1 MAAGNW
7 IAYDGLKTHLF
18 NKLIDMDSDTFKMQ
32 LHTSS
37 YVPDRTADDVA
48 ADLSDEH
55 ANANGYTT
63 GGITL
68 TGVAVSEGVAGTMKW
83 TFDAPVWTASGG
95 SIVARYAVILD
106 TTASKLVAY
115 CLLDTTP
122 ADVTVTT
129 GNTLTITPHGSGVI
143 TLSGATS

>member
-18 NKLIDMDSDTFKMQ
+18 NKLIDMDTDTFKMQ
-32 LHTSS
+32 LHTSA

-68 TGVAVSEGVAGTMKW
+68 AGVAVSEGVAGTMKW
-83 TFDAPVWTASGG
+83 TFTAPVWTASGG

-106 TTASKLVAY
+106 TTAAKLVAY

-122 ADVTVTT
+122 ADITVTT
-129 GNTLTITPHGSGVI
+129 TNTLTITPHSSGVI